1 MAKKISAIVI
11 PAVIDT
17 TGIDKG
23 INSIKSKLSGVRGS
37 IGTRNSGTGGV
48 GGGGN
53 FGAGLPHYGGSAL
66 ATGAAAAAG
75 AGFAGRGGG
84 GDVAST
90 PPMSNLQR
98 RYNQTSWAKSFAK
111 GIQDHKDASSNRFS
125 RMIYNAGRF
134 NVRRRA
140 NYSERKLYEDGV
152 PPGTDNFQMRT
163 NNIARMRSLA
173 SGLERFGSSTG
184 RGYSSLVNGS
194 LGDLGRSAAS
204 NFTGRNGRVGAL
216 GLTIGLG
223 GMAAAANAARKNF
236 TQGGI
241 KANFSDLSN
250 LEGNPELYERA
261 AAIKRRTYGPSGMPT
276 FAQSMVLG
284 AEEFRGKG
292 GGGNAE
298 NLASKTDTLLAK
310 TGNLLGQ
317 SLESN
322 ASIILGAYDNFRNSP
337 WGGGIKMVERLAK
350 IFT

>member
-23 INSIKSKLSGVRGS
+23 INSIKTKLSGVRGS

-53 FGAGLPHYGGSAL
+53 FGAGLPHYGGSAV
-66 ATGAAAAAG
+66 AVGAAAAAG
-75 AGFAGRGGG
+75 GVLGAGGG
-84 GDVAST
+84 GGGST
-90 PPMSNLQR
+90 
-98 RYNQTSWAKSFAK
+98 AKSEFQLRMERGNPLHSMSFQRAL
-111 GIQDHKDASSNRFS
+111 QQQKDAASNRFS
-125 RMIYNAGRF
+125 TMIHRAGV
-134 NVRRRA
+134 NVNRRA
-140 NYSERKLYEDGV
+140 NYSYNKLIDDGV

-163 NNIARMRSLA
+163 NNIARMRSLG
-173 SGLERFGSSTG
+173 SGLNRFGASTG
-184 RGYSSLVNGS
+184 RGYSSVVNGS

-204 NFTGRNGRVGAL
+204 NFRGENGRVGAL

-236 TQGGI
+236 TRGGI

-322 ASIILGAYDNFRNSP
+322 AGIILGAYEGFRNSP

-350 IFT
+350 IFN

>member
-23 INSIKSKLSGVRGS
+23 INSIKTKLSGVRGS

-53 FGAGLPHYGGSAL
+53 FGSGLPHYGGSAL
-66 ATGAAAAAG
+66 ATGAAAALG
-75 AGFAGRGGG
+75 AGAGRGGAKAFKSAFRAHLETG
-84 GDVAST
+84 GFAEEMRKEIENRRAS
-90 PPMSNLQR
+90 MSNRVSDKIWALGGKM
-98 RYNQTSWAKSFAK
+98 NKTS
-111 GIQDHKDASSNRFS
+111 
-125 RMIYNAGRF
+125 
-134 NVRRRA
+134 A
-140 NYSERKLYEDGV
+140 NWRDRIDDLGV
-152 PPGTDNFQMRT
+152 PPGTEEFANRTRNMKLMKAGGSAMRKLGG
-163 NNIARMRSLA
+163 A
-173 SGLERFGSSTG
+173 TG
-184 RGYSSLVNGS
+184 RLYEAADFG
-194 LGDLGRSAAS
+194 GDSRGKIGIAGAS
-204 NFTGRNGRVGAL
+204 IGFAGAIA
-216 GLTIGLG
+216 T
-223 GMAAAANAARKNF
+223 ANEMRKNF

-250 LEGNPELYERA
+250 LESNPALYERA
-261 AAIKRRTYGPSGMPT
+261 AAIKRRTYGPTGMPT

-284 AEEFRGKG
+284 AEEFKGKA

-310 TGNLLGQ
+310 AGNLLGQ

-322 ASIILGAYDNFRNSP
+322 AGIILGAYEGFRNSP

-350 IFT
+350 IFN

>member
-23 INSIKSKLSGVRGS
+23 INSIKTKLSGVRGS

-66 ATGAAAAAG
+66 ATGAAVAAG
-75 AGFAGRGGG
+75 AAVGGGRGGRAPQVSG
-84 GDVAST
+84 FY
-90 PPMSNLQR
+90 QR
-98 RYNQTSWAKSFAK
+98 MRSGAFVEQFERKVQ
-111 GIQDHKDASSNRFS
+111 IQKDAASNRFS
-125 RMIYNAGRF
+125 NMIHRAGS
-134 NVRRRA
+134 NVERRA
-140 NYSERKLYEDGV
+140 RYSQGRLDDEGV
-152 PPGTDNFQMRT
+152 PPGTSNFQMRT
-163 NNIARMRSLA
+163 NNIRRMNSLG
-173 SGLERFGSSTG
+173 SGLQRFGGATG
-184 RGYSSLVNGS
+184 RAFTAMDFG
-194 LGDLGRSAAS
+194 GDNRTRIGIAGAS
-204 NFTGRNGRVGAL
+204 IGFGGAIA
-216 GLTIGLG
+216 T
-223 GMAAAANAARKNF
+223 ANQMRKQF

-261 AAIKRRTYGPSGMPT
+261 AAIKRRTYGPTGMPT

-284 AEEFRGKG
+284 AEEFRGKAG
-292 GGGNAE
+292 GGDAE

-322 ASIILGAYDNFRNSP
+322 AGIILGAYEGFRNSP

-350 IFT
+350 IFN